1 MFYNHPPC
9 RISAKTIL
17 FEYDKTQITLTGT
30 RELVITQF
38 LDELKWVYARMGRR
52 RDSQDHAKRDQK
64 LGYEVAL
71 GNVSKFEIFF

>member
-38 LDELKWVYARMGRR
+38 LDELEWEGIKIHETM
-52 RDSQDHAKRDQK
+52 QK
-64 LGYEVAL
+64 
-71 GNVSKFEIFF
+71 EIKSWDTKLHWEM